1 MAMLLYDLAGEDDRR
16 FSPYCWRA
24 RMALAHKG
32 LDFETTP
39 VPFTGIA
46 GICDGSHRTVPV
58 LDHDGTVI
66 RDSFAIAE
74 YLEDTFPDAPSLFD
88 GAGGRAVSRLAET
101 TIVATLMPV
110 IASLCVHDI
119 HEAVLPEDRD
129 YFRQSRESRFGKTL
143 EAFQAGRDER
153 RDTLTRALHPFRMV
167 LRERDW
173 LGGDHPLFVDYML
186 FGTLQWPR
194 VASTFPMMET
204 DDPVAQWFERV
215 LDLHGGLGRSM
226 PAAA

>member
-1 MAMLLYDLAGEDDRR
+1 MLLYDLAGDDNRR

-24 RMALAHKG
+24 KMALAHKG
-32 LDFETTP
+32 LAFETTP
-39 VPFTGIA
+39 VPFTGINA
-46 GICDGSHRTVPV
+46 IGDGSHKTVPV
-58 LDHDGTVI
+58 LDHDGTII

-74 YLEDTFPDAPSLFD
+74 YLEDTFPHAPSLFD
-88 GAGGRAVSRLAET
+88 GAGGRAVSKVVET
-101 TIVATLMPV
+101 TIVATLVPV

-119 HEAVLPEDRD
+119 HEAALPEDRD

-143 EAFQAGRDER
+143 EAFQEGREER
-153 RDTLTRALHPFRMV
+153 REALTKALHPFRMV

-173 LGGDHPLFVDYML
+173 LGGERPLFVDYML

-194 VASTFPMMET
+194 VASAFPMLDN

-215 LDLHGGLGRSM
+215 LNLHDGLGKSM